1 MQEAMALAAMNPVVS
16 NGPTGNGVYIVDN
29 LNHDKDLD
37 DKENNG
43 YMVTN
48 SLDNSAP
55 FVGLDQNHKLVTK
68 DKSELYESNT
78 PIVVYRVLGENVEKG
93 FERLVEELSKPYEN
107 REIHDD
113 SYIYE
118 CLTGGQLLYKDQFK
132 YDPLLEEIQL
142 KKLSRILSS
151 NDDKT
156 ESKPDKYDPE
166 EPEGDVPAR
175 SIEPYDV
182 DGAVGTGLLAAADLL
197 FVDDDFDY

>member
-16 NGPTGNGVYIVDN
+16 NGPTGNSVYIVDN

-68 DKSELYESNT
+68 DKSDLYESNT

-93 FERLVEELSKPYEN
+93 FERLVEELSKPYEK
-107 REIHDD
+107 REINDNGN
-113 SYIYE
+113 INE
-118 CLTGGQLLYKDQFK
+118 CLTGGTLLYKDQFK

-142 KKLSRILSS
+142 KKLSKILSS

-166 EPEGDVPAR
+166 EPEGDVPTR

>member
-48 SLDNSAP
+48 SLDTSAP

-68 DKSELYESNT
+68 DKSDLYESNT

-132 YDPLLEEIQL
+132 YDP
-142 KKLSRILSS
+142 
-151 NDDKT
+151 
-156 ESKPDKYDPE
+156 E
-166 EPEGDVPAR
+166 EPEGDVPTR